1 MGSSLFSP
9 MAMDAIG
16 EIFNISLGSS
26 ATAVSNMLARRVD
39 ITTPTVSVVSAKDF
53 TLGDLQPAI
62 GVKIDYVAGLSGS
75 NIMLLKRSDVRAIV
89 DILMGSTTKDE
100 DFEINE
106 LNMSAI
112 CEVMNQMMG
121 AASTAMSDFLSR
133 MVNIST
139 PQAFEISSLQE
150 FVDEYFPA
158 NGTLVVVRFKFSIE
172 DAVESEFMSA
182 LSTDLA
188 RDLLQ
193 GFGIGGA
200 DVGLGDDQQEEA
212 PAPEPEPAKDS
223 GAALSQEEIEKL
235 MAQNFAAEQQA
246 APAPGPEPAKDSGAA
261 LSQEEIEKLM
271 AQSMPAAQPTP
282 TAAPAQP
289 APAQP
294 APAQQPQAA
303 APQMP
308 QQAPPMQQGMPPMQG
323 MPQMPQDMQQA
334 YAGMPYPYGMQMPY
348 PPMYYMPPQQPAAA
362 PAPAEPK
369 TIKTSKPAMPKF
381 EEKAASLNEEQEG
394 NLDLLMSVPVDVAVE
409 IGRTRRRVKDILN
422 YTKGSLV
429 VLDRLAGDRADLY
442 VNGKCIAKGDIV
454 VVDDNFG
461 LRIAE
466 IVEPLAL
473 EDL

>member
-1 MGSSLFSP
+1 MGSNVFSP
-9 MAMDAIG
+9 MAIDAIG

-26 ATAVSNMLARRVD
+26 ATAVSNLLARRVD

-106 LNMSAI
+106 LSMSAI

-121 AASTAMSDFLSR
+121 AASTAMSDFLNR

-139 PQAFEISSLQE
+139 PQAFEIGSLEE
-150 FVDEYFPA
+150 FVEKYFPSD
-158 NGTLVVVRFKFSIE
+158 GMLVVVRFKFSVE

-182 LSTDLA
+182 LSMDLV
-188 RDLLQ
+188 RELLK
-193 GFGIGGA
+193 GFGIEGE
-200 DVGLGDDQQEEA
+200 DVGMGAE
-212 PAPEPEPAKDS
+212 PEPEPAAAAEPELSSGS
-223 GAALSQEEIEKL
+223 GASLSQEEIEKL
-235 MAQNFAAEQQA
+235 MAQNFAEEQVAQQNASPQPAVSAEQ
-246 APAPGPEPAKDSGAA
+246 
-261 LSQEEIEKLM
+261 
-271 AQSMPAAQPTP
+271 
-282 TAAPAQP
+282 PAQP
-289 APAQP
+289 QVAATPAPQQP
-294 APAQQPQAA
+294 VAAVPAQQTPVQQPVAQAQQGVPQA
-303 APQMP
+303 
-308 QQAPPMQQGMPPMQG
+308 
-323 MPQMPQDMQQA
+323 MPQMSPEMQQQ
-334 YAGMPYPYGMQMPY
+334 YAAMPYPPYGMQMPY
-348 PPMYYMPPQQPAAA
+348 PPMYYMPPQQQAA
-362 PAPAEPK
+362 PEPK
-369 TIKTSKPAMPKF
+369 TIKTTKPAMPKF
-381 EEKAASLNEEQEG
+381 EEHATSLNEEQES

-466 IVEPLAL
+466 IIEPLAL

>member
-1 MGSSLFSP
+1 MGSNVFSP
-9 MAMDAIG
+9 MAIDAIG

-121 AASTAMSDFLSR
+121 AASTAMSDFLNR

-139 PQAFEISSLQE
+139 PQAFEISSLDE
-150 FVDEYFPA
+150 FVEKYFPS
-158 NGTLVVVRFKFSIE
+158 NGMLVVVRFKFSIE

-182 LSTDLA
+182 LSMDLV
-188 RDLLQ
+188 RELLK
-193 GFGIGGA
+193 GFGIEGE
-200 DVGLGDDQQEEA
+200 DVGMGAE
-212 PAPEPEPAKDS
+212 PEPEPAAQPAAAAEPELSSGS
-223 GAALSQEEIEKL
+223 GASLSQEEIEKL
-235 MAQNFAAEQQA
+235 MAQNFTEEQAAQQNASPQPAVSAEQ
-246 APAPGPEPAKDSGAA
+246 
-261 LSQEEIEKLM
+261 
-271 AQSMPAAQPTP
+271 
-282 TAAPAQP
+282 PAQP
-289 APAQP
+289 QVAATPAPQQP
-294 APAQQPQAA
+294 VAAVPAQQTPVQQPVAQAQQGVPQA
-303 APQMP
+303 
-308 QQAPPMQQGMPPMQG
+308 
-323 MPQMPQDMQQA
+323 MPQMSPEMQQQ
-334 YAGMPYPYGMQMPY
+334 YAAMPYPPYGMQMPY
-348 PPMYYMPPQQPAAA
+348 PPMYYMPPQQQAA
-362 PAPAEPK
+362 PEPK
-369 TIKTSKPAMPKF
+369 TIKTTKPAMPKF
-381 EEKAASLNEEQEG
+381 EEHATSLNEEQES

-466 IVEPLAL
+466 IIEPLAL